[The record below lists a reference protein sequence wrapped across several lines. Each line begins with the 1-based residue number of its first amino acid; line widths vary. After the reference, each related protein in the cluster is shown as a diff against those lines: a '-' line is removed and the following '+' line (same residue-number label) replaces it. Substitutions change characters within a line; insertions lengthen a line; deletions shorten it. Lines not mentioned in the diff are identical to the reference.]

1 MTTPHQ
7 TIAGILRLSPVIPV
21 LTFDDPDTA
30 VEAARALVRGGLHV
44 LEVTLRTPA
53 ALAALARIARD
64 VPDAVVGAG
73 TVLRPAQ
80 YTEAVAAGA
89 RFCVSPGF
97 TPALLDVA
105 ARSGIPFLPGAS
117 SAAESMVLLDAGHA
131 AQKFFPAEPAGG
143 IALLKALAAP
153 LPEVTFCPTGGIDLA
168 RARGYLDLPNVACVG
183 GSWLTPADALAS
195 GDWHR
200 IERLAR
206 EAAALSKGPSQV
218 G

>member
-1 MTTPHQ
+1 MTAPRPTV
-7 TIAGILRLSPVIPV
+7 TEILRLSPVIPV
-21 LTFDDPDTA
+21 LTFEDPDTA
-30 VEAARALVRGGLHV
+30 VETSRALVRGGLRV

-80 YTEAVAAGA
+80 YADAVAAGA

-97 TPALLDVA
+97 TPALLDAA
-105 ARSGIPFLPGAS
+105 ARSEVPFLPGAS
-117 SAAESMVLLDAGHA
+117 SAAESMALLDAGHT

-143 IALLKALAAP
+143 IAMLKALAAP
-153 LPEVTFCPTGGIDLA
+153 LPEVVFCPTGGIDPA
-168 RARGYLDLPNVACVG
+168 RARGYLGLPNVACVG

-195 GDWHR
+195 GDWRR
-200 IERLAR
+200 IEQLAR
-206 EAAALSKGPSQV
+206 EAAALRT
-218 G
+218 